1 MNVELLTEQP
11 VYMPEIFTLVSA
23 LCLDGAYSFSIYL
36 QTWVICR
43 KILVFS
49 PIVVSELVGLPYI
62 KTIGVHLNM
71 PRSLDYLKG
80 SFSGNPSLHDGRAKA
95 KQIFDP
101 IQSPETESSGF
112 GWRCGMRATP
122 WIPN

>member
-43 KILVFS
+43 KILVLS
-49 PIVVSELVGLPYI
+49 PIVVSELVGLTYI

-80 SFSGNPSLHDGRAKA
+80 SFSGNPSLHDGRGKA
-95 KQIFDP
+95 KQIF
-101 IQSPETESSGF
+101 EESNPVTRDCFQVLVG
-112 GWRCGMRATP
+112 AAA
-122 WIPN
+122 

>member
-1 MNVELLTEQP
+1 MNVELLTDQP

-49 PIVVSELVGLPYI
+49 PIVVSELVGLTYI

-71 PRSLDYLKG
+71 PRSLDY
-80 SFSGNPSLHDGRAKA
+80 
-95 KQIFDP
+95 
-101 IQSPETESSGF
+101 
-112 GWRCGMRATP
+112 
-122 WIPN
+122 